1 MALNINGYNTDFNA
15 FVKFAQN
22 SFVTNDKTVSM
33 GSDPMDTDP
42 MDTRRASKLK
52 YAIIWRV

>member
-22 SFVTNDKTVSM
+22 SFVTNDKTAVARFEVRDEEAAQFSRFGGNGPGFM
-33 GSDPMDTDP
+33 S
-42 MDTRRASKLK
+42 
-52 YAIIWRV
+52 V